1 MKGELDIMDGIR
13 WGNQAADDAMDW
25 IVGVKRVPPAKAEPY
40 RAGFEAGWRQA
51 ISTLQFQ
58 GIIKTYDRKARNI
71 YTGRQES
78 GKIYS

>member
-1 MKGELDIMDGIR
+1 MRGELDIMDGIR
-13 WGNQAADDAMDW
+13 WGSQAADDAMDW
-25 IVGVKRVPPAKAEPY
+25 IVGVKRVPPKQAEPY

-51 ISTLQFQ
+51 ISTLKLQ
-58 GIIKTYDRKARNI
+58 GVIKTYDKKGRNI